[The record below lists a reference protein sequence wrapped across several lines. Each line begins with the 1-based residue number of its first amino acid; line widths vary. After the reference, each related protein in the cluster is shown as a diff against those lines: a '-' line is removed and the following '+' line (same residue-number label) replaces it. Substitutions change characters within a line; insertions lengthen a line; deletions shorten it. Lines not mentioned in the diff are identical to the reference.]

1 MAPGSME
8 LAPEERGAVKILH
21 AGLLLQG
28 PPPASTRKGRR
39 LLERDVVPLTGKLR
53 PKPENIGPMALRSK
67 EPAPE
72 ERGDV
77 KFLHVGLL
85 LLGQPEASSGKEQ
98 AAVRGRCSRC
108 WPAGCRSGS
117 WS

>member
-1 MAPGSME
+1 MLP
-8 LAPEERGAVKILH
+8 
-21 AGLLLQG
+21 
-28 PPPASTRKGRR
+28 
-39 LLERDVVPLTGKLR
+39 PLTGKLR
-53 PKPENIGPMALRSK
+53 PKPENIGQMALRSK

-117 WS
+117 GHGSGGYDIYWPDPQQPHHVDIAFFRRS